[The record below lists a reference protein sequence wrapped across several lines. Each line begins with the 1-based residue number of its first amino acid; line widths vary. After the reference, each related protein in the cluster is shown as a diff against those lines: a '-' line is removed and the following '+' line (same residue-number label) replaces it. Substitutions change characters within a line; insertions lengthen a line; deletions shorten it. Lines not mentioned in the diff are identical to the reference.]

1 MKKILSVGILFLLIG
16 ISVTT
21 STGNINEASRTSCTN
36 PLLPPLMWT
45 EDFTTYFLCI
55 PNNPDGHNVFYYID
69 WGDGDTTGWLGPF
82 LSNETISISHLW
94 DEGIYS
100 IKLKA
105 KSHYNESKWAEYLLS
120 LSSIEKLFLPKLG
133 YININYKFTIYKEG
147 YDGYMFDWGDG
158 TYSNWVGRIANKSFN
173 YPGEYDIRFKAK
185 DIHGYQTN
193 WSTPISI
200 TILPLIG
207 ASLGIT
213 KVNSGIFSFTIKNF
227 GNEPAVNVS
236 WSIHF
241 DGGIVTSGTG
251 QGPYQVYWTT
261 NGMKNISL
269 FVTENN
275 LHSDT
280 TTFSVTV
287 KSSPVVN
294 LGTDT
299 ALCPNDT
306 IILYAGKG
314 YDSYLW
320 SDGST
325 LVTFNVSLRSHP
337 VRSPRS

>member
-147 YDGYMFDWGDG
+147 YDGYIFDWGDG
-158 TYSNWVGRIANKSFN
+158 TYSNWVDRIANKSFN

-185 DIHGYQTN
+185 DIHGNQTN

-241 DGGIVTSGTG
+241 YGGIVIPREQESFNNYNNLN
-251 QGPYQVYWTT
+251 PEEEWTIKFWFSAIPEEKHLVFGIGRVT
-261 NGMKNISL
+261 ITIIVNAENIGSATKTIDGFVILL
-269 FVTENN
+269 FV
-275 LHSDT
+275 
-280 TTFSVTV
+280 
-287 KSSPVVN
+287 
-294 LGTDT
+294 
-299 ALCPNDT
+299 
-306 IILYAGKG
+306 II
-314 YDSYLW
+314 
-320 SDGST
+320 
-325 LVTFNVSLRSHP
+325 
-337 VRSPRS
+337 